1 MSKRIKVLTGTI
13 NCGKT
18 TYAAAMV
25 SEKRAQGSIVGGVL
39 SKAFWDNGA
48 KRGFYF
54 EDISSG
60 ERILLCAE
68 EGYGGEELK
77 KSGGPD
83 TGRFFFNPDAF
94 LFAEKTLL
102 AARNADI
109 IIIDELGR
117 LEAAGKG
124 LYPVTTQLID
134 QFAGELVL
142 IIRREL
148 VEDILEV
155 LQVERHLVETISLD

>member
-18 TYAAAMV
+18 TCAAAMV
-25 SEKRAQGSIVGGVL
+25 SEKRSQGRIVGGVL
-39 SKAFWDNGA
+39 SKAFMDNGT